1 MAVEKRGP
9 GCYYKSVIERREI
22 EKLAMLA
29 KIALSESEL
38 AGLQGEVDA
47 ILEHISEI
55 QGAGEGN
62 GAPETALICNVFRD
76 DGEPHASGIFTEAL
90 LNAAAK
96 REGKYIKVK
105 KIL

>member
-1 MAVEKRGP
+1 MIGQ
-9 GCYYKSVIERREI
+9 SEI
-22 EKLAMLA
+22 VKLALLA

-38 AGLQGEVDA
+38 VGLQGEVDA

-55 QGAGEGN
+55 QGAGEDN
-62 GAPETALICNVFRD
+62 AVAKETGLNYNVFRD

-90 LNAAAK
+90 LSAAAK
-96 REGKYIKVK
+96 REGKYVKVK